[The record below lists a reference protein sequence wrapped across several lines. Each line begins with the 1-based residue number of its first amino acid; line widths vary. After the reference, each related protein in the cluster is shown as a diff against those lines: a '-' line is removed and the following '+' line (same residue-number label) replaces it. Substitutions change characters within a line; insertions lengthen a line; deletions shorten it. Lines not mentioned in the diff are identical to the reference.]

1 MLLTCAT
8 CRIRPWHLD
17 DSDALIR
24 HANNPRVAE
33 NLRDRFPSPYTQAD
47 ADSWLSIV
55 TQGDPLLDFA
65 IVVDDEPV
73 GGIGLALGSDIERV
87 SAEVGYWVGE
97 AFWGRG
103 IATDAL
109 RAFVPWAMGSFALT
123 RLYATT
129 FAHHHASRRVLEK
142 AGFTLE
148 GILRR
153 AAIKREGILDMAL
166 YGFVPD
172 SSYITTEL

>member
-1 MLLTCAT
+1 MFLDCGG
-8 CRIRPWHLD
+8 CQVRPWHSD
-17 DSDALIR
+17 DAPALIR

-33 NLRDRFPSPYTQAD
+33 NLRDRFPSPYTPAD
-47 ADSWLSIV
+47 AEAWLSIV
-55 TQGDPLLDFA
+55 TQGEPLLDFA

-97 AFWGRG
+97 AYWGRG
-103 IATDAL
+103 LATDAL

-129 FAHHHASRRVLEK
+129 FAQHHASRRVLEK
-142 AGFTLE
+142 SGFSLE
-148 GILRR
+148 AILRR
-153 AAIKREGILDMAL
+153 AAIKREEILDMAL
-166 YGFVPD
+166 YGFIAEAPK
-172 SSYITTEL
+172 

>member
-1 MLLTCAT
+1 MFLDCGR
-8 CRIRPWHLD
+8 CHIRPWHPD
-17 DSDALIR
+17 DAPALIR

-33 NLRDRFPSPYTQAD
+33 NLRDRFPSPYTPAD
-47 ADSWLSIV
+47 AESWLSIV
-55 TQGDPLLDFA
+55 TQGEPLLDFA
-65 IVVDDEPV
+65 IVVGEEPV

-109 RAFVPWAMGSFALT
+109 RAFIPWAMGSFALT

-142 AGFTLE
+142 AGFSLE
-148 GILRR
+148 AILRR
-153 AAIKREGILDMAL
+153 AAIKREEVLDMAL
-166 YGFVPD
+166 YGF
-172 SSYITTEL
+172 ITEAPE

>member
-1 MLLTCAT
+1 MFLDCGR
-8 CRIRPWHLD
+8 CHIRAWRTE
-17 DSDALIR
+17 DAPSLIH

-33 NLRDRFPSPYTQAD
+33 NLRDRFPSPYTPAD
-47 ADSWLSIV
+47 AEAWLAIV

-65 IVVDDEPV
+65 LVVDEEAI

-87 SAEVGYWVGE
+87 SAEVGYWIGE

-103 IATDAL
+103 VATDAL

-148 GILRR
+148 AILRR
-153 AAIKREGILDMAL
+153 AAIKRGEVLDMAL
-166 YGFVPD
+166 YGF
-172 SSYITTEL
+172 ITETPA